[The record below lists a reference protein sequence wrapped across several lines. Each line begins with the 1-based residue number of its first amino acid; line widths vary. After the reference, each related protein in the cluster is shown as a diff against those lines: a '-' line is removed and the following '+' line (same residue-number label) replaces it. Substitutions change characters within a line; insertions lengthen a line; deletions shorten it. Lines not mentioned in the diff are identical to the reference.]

1 MPKSYTLDTELELL
15 NLEPVQVS
23 LENVYLDPNNPRFI
37 EMQTEPVPEE
47 RIKEQS
53 IQEKLLHWMKER
65 IGIEDLLESIKRYGF
80 LKADRII
87 VKPLDEESFVVI
99 EGNRRVAALK
109 VLNISHKHGE
119 ITLHQDVLS
128 SIKTIEAL
136 VYRGN
141 RSDIAWIIQGL
152 RHLTGIK
159 GWPRLQQ
166 AKFVTENFY
175 EERRMGFREIAKL
188 LGMKSTEVGVMIRS
202 YYAYRQAKEDEEFGE
217 FIGPEKFSIFQEAV
231 FKKPI
236 LKTWLG
242 WDDRTKRFQNTE
254 NFRKFLSWITPN
266 EDGEIKIERALD
278 VRDILSK
285 LILDEHKSILERFEN
300 GEITIFEAHT
310 EIERTESREETE
322 RATIDVNRTLQEI
335 EKLYRRLSTLP
346 IPQIIS
352 DREAVQKL
360 RELFAK
366 IKIAIQTYEQL
377 FSE

>member
-1 MPKSYTLDTELELL
+1 MPRSHIPDTELELL

-23 LENVYLDPNNPRFI
+23 LENLYLDPNNPRFI

-53 IQEKLLHWMKER
+53 IQERVLHWLEEKVG
-65 IGIEDLLESIKRYGF
+65 IGDLLESIRRYGF

-87 VKPLDEESFVVI
+87 VKLLDEESFVVV

-119 ITLHQDVLS
+119 ITLHHDVLS
-128 SIKTIEAL
+128 SIRTIEAL
-136 VYRGN
+136 VYRGK
-141 RSDIAWIIQGL
+141 RSDIAWVIQGL

-188 LGMKSTEVGVMIRS
+188 LGMKSTEVGAMIRS

-217 FIGPEKFSIFQEAV
+217 FIGPEKFSMFQEAV
-231 FKKPI
+231 FKKPV
-236 LKTWLG
+236 LKTWLE
-242 WDDRTKRFQNTE
+242 WDDRTKSFQNTE
-254 NFRKFLSWITPN
+254 NFKRFLSWITPD
-266 EDGEIKIERALD
+266 EDGEVKIERALD

-285 LILDEHKSILERFEN
+285 LILDEHRSILEKFEN

-310 EIERTESREETE
+310 DIERIESSQETE
-322 RATIDVNRTLQEI
+322 RASIDVNRTLQEI

-360 RELFAK
+360 RELFAN
-366 IKIAIQTYEQL
+366 IKTAIQAYEQL

>member
-1 MPKSYTLDTELELL
+1 
-15 NLEPVQVS
+15 
-23 LENVYLDPNNPRFI
+23 
-37 EMQTEPVPEE
+37 
-47 RIKEQS
+47 
-53 IQEKLLHWMKER
+53 
-65 IGIEDLLESIKRYGF
+65 
-80 LKADRII
+80 
-87 VKPLDEESFVVI
+87 
-99 EGNRRVAALK
+99 
-109 VLNISHKHGE
+109 
-119 ITLHQDVLS
+119 
-128 SIKTIEAL
+128 
-136 VYRGN
+136 
-141 RSDIAWIIQGL
+141 
-152 RHLTGIK
+152 
-159 GWPRLQQ
+159 
-166 AKFVTENFY
+166 
-175 EERRMGFREIAKL
+175 MGFREIAKL

-335 EKLYRRLSTLP
+335 EKLYRKLSTLP

-352 DREAVQKL
+352 DKGAVQKL
-360 RELFAK
+360 RELFTQ
-366 IKIAIQTYEQL
+366 IKTAIQTYEQL
-377 FSE
+377 LSE